1 MGMETWSSELVAQWL
16 VNIGL
21 GHFAAVLN
29 ADKPFTGRE
38 LEYTTVA
45 ELGKAYKIDKR
56 PAKKIIRERDN
67 ALAYMH
73 IKPVRKRSKEV
84 EISYPF
90 RVVHVVHVEY
100 VPGKGLK
107 GLPKEWKQSLRSQ
120 STVSLIKKRESPK
133 RQRSDTVH
141 DVSSDEVLRWSP
153 TQVAHWLQQ
162 IGMAIFVPEFEA
174 ADIDGRILISAS
186 YSQLAAMLNIGTDT
200 LSQNLFRHIAAL
212 RGNSNK
218 RSRAQDYNKENQRNS
233 IQYSNIQIRTYSC

>member
-1 MGMETWSSELVAQWL
+1 MESWSRELVEQWL

-45 ELGKAYKIDKR
+45 ELAKAYKIDKR
-56 PAKKIIRERDN
+56 PAKKIIKERDN

-73 IKPVRKRSKEV
+73 IKPVRKRSKQV

-90 RVVHVVHVEY
+90 SVVHVVHVEY

-107 GLPKEWKQSLRSQ
+107 GLPKEWKENMRSQ
-120 STVSLIKKRESPK
+120 SSASLLTKKRDSPK
-133 RQRSDTVH
+133 RQRSETAHVF
-141 DVSSDEVLRWSP
+141 SSDEVLRWCP

-162 IGMAIFVPEFEA
+162 IGLAIFIPEFEA
-174 ADIDGRILISAS
+174 AEIDGRILLSAS
-186 YSQLAAMLNIGTDT
+186 YAQLAEMLNIGTDK
-200 LSQNLFRHIAAL
+200 LSQNLFHHIALL
-212 RGNSNK
+212 RGTTNK
-218 RSRAQDYNKENQRNS
+218 RSKANNNKENQRNS
-233 IQYSNIQIRTYSC
+233 IQYSNIEIRKFSF